1 MEKEFDNKIT
11 LDNEIKA
18 LEGKLKD
25 LKKGYEKT
33 IHDFADG
40 IVNQK
45 IINLLNQSFQIQGY
59 IEKKKMQCRDCRSL
73 QAR

>member
-1 MEKEFDNKIT
+1 MEKEFDNKSTI
-11 LDNEIKA
+11 DNEIKA
-18 LEGKLKD
+18 LEAKLKD

-45 IINLLNQSFQIQGY
+45 IINLLT
-59 IEKKKMQCRDCRSL
+59 
-73 QAR
+73 